1 MLRTAPALL
10 QPLFPLRTLR
20 RASRR
25 VASAGPGGAYRR
37 SLGVQAAAAGL
48 NGKGNVP
55 LTQENVLVPFD
66 AAAKDAERAL
76 AEARAIILS
85 TRKALDA
92 TDPYARGADAG
103 GLDSA
108 ELQLSAAA
116 KALENLKA
124 SLAAVRGGRLPQVD
138 VQQGVTAVV
147 DAWSAVKAAS
157 ALLTARPATA
167 EALAAV
173 TAALQRLSST
183 ADGYTKKMQHL
194 AREDPSSA
202 FVVAVLIGGGVLCA
216 LGSALAFQKPS
227 PPKRAAGGALPT
239 AATVAKAKRVATR
252 PAGSSGVQVQKAAGA
267 AKAVPPPKPVA
278 VKAAAAPAPVKPV
291 AKAAPAAPPKP
302 AVKAPPAAMAPVKPA
317 AVAKAPAAASPAKTV
332 PVKAATP
339 KVAAPAAPK
348 VAPIPPPPAAAK
360 PAAPVKATPAVKPA
374 APAPVKPAAPAV
386 AVKKPAAVVV
396 SPSPALVAPLRDV
409 SGPSLSGRASY
420 AVHNAFATP
429 LSRAVLFASFALAT
443 VAAGGAA
450 YSAASGAGLPA
461 AALKAYSLLNN
472 VPGATVDGPNTA
484 SKLTANG
491 LFVVGSFTFA
501 VLIGLV
507 GDVISTK
514 ATAVATSNA
523 AIAEAG
529 HTLVLGWNAAAG
541 VMLRQLAAGPG
552 GASTPVVI
560 LSTLPRHQVQAEVA
574 AAFAHGQGPYPRVI
588 VRTGS
593 PVSESDLRAVC
604 AGSAAHV
611 VVLQPDH
618 AEAGAPAALEA
629 DATKALALI
638 SLSPVKGVAPP
649 RVTVEMKGPAS
660 EDFLTTALAARSR
673 TGTSGAA
680 LVKRT
685 TMVDARGSLART
697 LAACCTHAGLA
708 DVYSDG
714 LAAAGEVGGLHCV
727 PLPRGAVGKR
737 FGDVWRMYK
746 APVAGFVRPGQH
758 AFLAPGD
765 GEVLRKGDVLVMY
778 ASTPGEAAAR
788 TWFAPAKRAA
798 ASPAAAPAAHAA
810 LAAAAAPHKHILIA
824 GLEKTGLADDLL
836 RALGEDTAATA
847 GGSNTTVTVL
857 SSSLTRRD
865 VGKWTNAKCR
875 FSLVSGNAAKKADLL
890 KAGAAS
896 ADHVMLLAPPGVG
909 DGDSHVTTL
918 AALLQLQDIAV
929 TRQQQAAAA
938 PVHVLLT
945 VGGHQAASLAQRVAH
960 CGGNALRLDVI
971 DVHRLGAAA
980 IAADVASRA
989 ESAAADALLHGRGG
1003 TGLALRP
1010 VSAYLGQQGA
1020 TNGWRLADAVR
1031 EAGDVL
1037 VGWRLGDQR
1046 VAVATG
1052 RAASRVWGP
1061 ADHVLVV
1068 KASPK

>member
-302 AVKAPPAAMAPVKPA
+302 AVKAPPAATAPVQPA
-317 AVAKAPAAASPAKTV
+317 AAAKAPAAASPAKTV
-332 PVKAATP
+332 PAKAAAS
-339 KVAAPAAPK
+339 KVAAPKAVAPPAAPK
-348 VAPIPPPPAAAK
+348 VAPIPPPAAAK
-360 PAAPVKATPAVKPA
+360 PDAPVKATPTVKPA
-374 APAPVKPAAPAV
+374 APVV

-396 SPSPALVAPLRDV
+396 PPSPVTVAPLRDV

-420 AVHNAFATP
+420 AFHNAFATP

-484 SKLTANG
+484 SKLTANA

-593 PVSESDLRAVC
+593 PVSETDLRAVC

-638 SLSPVKGVAPP
+638 SLSPVKGVPPP

-697 LAACCTHAGLA
+697 LAACCTHTGLA

-737 FGDVWRMYK
+737 FGDVWRQYK

-758 AFLAPGD
+758 AFLAPGE

-778 ASTPGEAAAR
+778 ASTPVEAAAR
-788 TWFAPAKRAA
+788 TWFAPAKRVAA
-798 ASPAAAPAAHAA
+798 IPAAAPAAHAA
-810 LAAAAAPHKHILIA
+810 PAAAAQHKHILIA

-909 DGDSHVTTL
+909 DGDFHVTTL

-929 TRQQQAAAA
+929 TRQQQQAAAA

-980 IAADVASRA
+980 IAADVASRT

-1010 VSAYLGQQGA
+1010 VSAYLGQQQGA

-1037 VGWRLGDQR
+1037 IGWRIGDQR
-1046 VAVATG
+1046 VAVATD